1 MDRDLVIHFQVVDY
15 VPWSNM
21 QFFGD
26 AVGLWMMV
34 PGDFEITVI
43 YTLSLTLDRY
53 IPAEIEIEA
62 ADVLWRKY
70 LLYLMMYLSES
81 YHVP

>member
-21 QFFGD
+21 HFLGD
-26 AVGLWMMV
+26 AVGLWVMV
-34 PGDFEITVI
+34 PGFFEITVV
-43 YTLSLTLDRY
+43 YTLSLTLVRY

-62 ADVLWRKY
+62 AHVLWRNY

>member
-34 PGDFEITVI
+34 PGVFEITVV
-43 YTLSLTLDRY
+43 YTLSLTLVRY
-53 IPAEIEIEA
+53 IPAGIGIEA
-62 ADVLWRKY
+62 PNVLWRNY
-70 LLYLMMYLSES
+70 LVYLMMYLSEN
-81 YHVP
+81 YRVP